1 MVTTMSE
8 KKKRVKLKPEEFV
21 SQHDKVE
28 EHVVHT
34 RLRNKDGR
42 WLDMFDYVPEGIGVD
57 RLTNDGTKTTKK
69 EEKIFTIQDLNKILV
84 DGNKVKQQK
93 IDLMKESEVS
103 DDDAY
108 NLMPRKEFINA
119 QNRAAEMSSQ
129 SNQEP
134 KNETVKISPDAELDF
149 GAEESTE
156 IDLTDPNQKY
166 HNPHDSD
173 EVNDRIM
180 NDFDK
185 FVSESKARSKNY
197 QLAKRAHPEATP
209 EELKIKFLEKRARK
223 MKTQF
228 DQQEY
233 DKFEKEGK
241 LKELPV
247 TNSFHP
253 DYINPFAEQEKEQ
266 NPQPEQPEVQPQ
278 SEDISKDGNENPNPG
293 GLQVAMRPKLAVNIM
308 RIQIPDDVVNEI
320 NEHIDNTIIPAN
332 KDYSRGLVGQISH
345 DKRSAQLHFPHND
358 GGVGEQFAGVIKRL
372 GSEYIDRV
380 VGMGSDIEMQSMWTV
395 HSYEGDYNPVHDHG
409 TKTPMGLSCIFYLK
423 VPPQIEKLG
432 NPAEHF
438 EGLNESS
445 GAIDGFTYLTWGVNG
460 MRDINILRPITEE
473 YVKPEV
479 GTMLM
484 FPAWLRHGVMPFFGE
499 GERRTFSCNMNV
511 TPNERLTGDHYRKTR
526 EE

>member
-1 MVTTMSE
+1 MVNTMSE

-21 SQHDKVE
+21 SQHDKIE
-28 EHVVHT
+28 EGVVHT

-69 EEKIFTIQDLNKILV
+69 EEKIFTISDLNNMLV

-103 DDDAY
+103 DEAY

-129 SNQEP
+129 PEP
-134 KNETVKISPDAELDF
+134 KTVEN
-149 GAEESTE
+149 TT
-156 IDLTDPNQKY
+156 IDLKDANQKY

-173 EVNDRIM
+173 EVNERIM
-180 NDFDK
+180 NDFDN
-185 FVSESKARSKNY
+185 FVSESKARTKNMM
-197 QLAKRAHPEATP
+197 LAKKAHPEATP

-233 DKFEKEGK
+233 DRFDKEGK
-241 LKELPV
+241 LKDLPI

-253 DYINPFAEQEKEQ
+253 EYINPHAEKEKEETA
-266 NPQPEQPEVQPQ
+266 QPEPQPQ
-278 SEDISKDGNENPNPG
+278 SEDISKDGSTNPG

-308 RIQIPDDVVNEI
+308 RIQFPEDVMSEI
-320 NEHIDNTIIPAN
+320 NEHIDNTIIPSN
-332 KDYSRGLVGQISH
+332 KDYSKGLVGQISH

-358 GGVGEQFAGVIKRL
+358 EGVGKQFSDVITRL

-380 VGMGSDIEMQSMWTV
+380 VGIRSDIEMQSMWTV

-409 TKTPMGLSCIFYLK
+409 TKTPMGLSCILYLK

-445 GAIDGFTYLTWGVNG
+445 GAVDGFTYLTWGVNG

-511 TPNERLTGDHYRKTR
+511 SPTEKLSGDHYRKTR

>member
-1 MVTTMSE
+1 MVNTMSE

-21 SQHDKVE
+21 SQHDKIE
-28 EHVVHT
+28 EGVVHT

-69 EEKIFTIQDLNKILV
+69 EEKIFTINDLNKILV
-84 DGNKVKQQK
+84 DGNKVKKQK

-103 DDDAY
+103 DEAY

-129 SNQEP
+129 PEP
-134 KNETVKISPDAELDF
+134 KTET
-149 GAEESTE
+149 TE
-156 IDLTDPNQKY
+156 NIPIDLKDANQKY

-173 EVNDRIM
+173 EVNERIM
-180 NDFDK
+180 NDFDN
-185 FVSESKARSKNY
+185 FVSESKARTKNMM
-197 QLAKRAHPEATP
+197 LAKKAHPEATP

-233 DKFEKEGK
+233 DKFDKEGK

-253 DYINPFAEQEKEQ
+253 EYINPHAEKEKEQ
-266 NPQPEQPEVQPQ
+266 NPPLQEQPNPPQ
-278 SEDISKDGNENPNPG
+278 SEDISKDGSTNPG

-308 RIQIPDDVVNEI
+308 RIQFPEDVMSEI

-332 KDYSRGLVGQISH
+332 KDYSKGLVGQISH

-358 GGVGEQFAGVIKRL
+358 DGVGKQFSDVITRL

-380 VGMGSDIEMQSMWTV
+380 VGIRSDIEMQSMWTV

-409 TKTPMGLSCIFYLK
+409 TKTPMGLSCILYLK

-445 GAIDGFTYLTWGVNG
+445 GAVDGFTYLTWGVNG

-484 FPAWLRHGVMPFFGE
+484 FPAWLRHGVMPFFGD

-511 TPNERLTGDHYRKTR
+511 SPTEKLSGDHYRKTR

>member
-1 MVTTMSE
+1 MVNTMSE

-21 SQHDKVE
+21 SQHDKIE
-28 EHVVHT
+28 EGVVHT

-69 EEKIFTIQDLNKILV
+69 EEKIFTISDLNNMLV

-103 DDDAY
+103 DEAY

-129 SNQEP
+129 PEP
-134 KNETVKISPDAELDF
+134 KTET
-149 GAEESTE
+149 TE
-156 IDLTDPNQKY
+156 NIPIDLKDANQKY

-173 EVNDRIM
+173 EVNERIM
-180 NDFDK
+180 NDFDN
-185 FVSESKARSKNY
+185 FVSESKARTKNMM
-197 QLAKRAHPEATP
+197 LAKKAHPEATP

-233 DKFEKEGK
+233 DKFDKEGK
-241 LKELPV
+241 LKDLPI

-253 DYINPFAEQEKEQ
+253 EYINPHAEKEKEETA
-266 NPQPEQPEVQPQ
+266 QPEPQPQ
-278 SEDISKDGNENPNPG
+278 SEDISKDGSTNPG

-308 RIQIPDDVVNEI
+308 RIQFPEDVMSEI
-320 NEHIDNTIIPAN
+320 NEHIDNTIIPSN
-332 KDYSRGLVGQISH
+332 KDYSKGLVGQISH

-358 GGVGEQFAGVIKRL
+358 EGVGKQFSDVITRL

-380 VGMGSDIEMQSMWTV
+380 VGIRSDIEMQSMWTV

-409 TKTPMGLSCIFYLK
+409 TKTPMDLSCILYLK

-445 GAIDGFTYLTWGVNG
+445 GAVDGFTYLTWGVNG

-511 TPNERLTGDHYRKTR
+511 SPTEKLSGDHYRKTR

>member
-1 MVTTMSE
+1 MVNTMSE

-21 SQHDKVE
+21 SQHDKIE
-28 EHVVHT
+28 EGVVHT

-69 EEKIFTIQDLNKILV
+69 EEKIFTISDLNNMLV

-103 DDDAY
+103 EDAY

-129 SNQEP
+129 PEP
-134 KNETVKISPDAELDF
+134 KTET
-149 GAEESTE
+149 TE
-156 IDLTDPNQKY
+156 NIPIDLKDANQKY

-173 EVNDRIM
+173 EVNERIM
-180 NDFDK
+180 NDFDN
-185 FVSESKARSKNY
+185 FVSESKARTKNMM
-197 QLAKRAHPEATP
+197 LAKKAHPEATP

-233 DKFEKEGK
+233 DKFDKEGK
-241 LKELPV
+241 LKDLPI

-253 DYINPFAEQEKEQ
+253 EYINPHAEKEKEQ
-266 NPQPEQPEVQPQ
+266 NPPLQEQPNPPQ
-278 SEDISKDGNENPNPG
+278 SEDISKDGSTNPG

-308 RIQIPDDVVNEI
+308 RIQFPEDVMSEI
-320 NEHIDNTIIPAN
+320 NEHIDNTIIPSN
-332 KDYSRGLVGQISH
+332 KDYSKGLVGQISH

-358 GGVGEQFAGVIKRL
+358 DGVGKQFSDVITRL

-380 VGMGSDIEMQSMWTV
+380 VGIRSDIEMQSMWTV

-409 TKTPMGLSCIFYLK
+409 TKTPMGLSCILYLK

-445 GAIDGFTYLTWGVNG
+445 GAVDGFTYLTWGVNG

-511 TPNERLTGDHYRKTR
+511 SPTEKLSGDHYRKTR

>member
-8 KKKRVKLKPEEFV
+8 KRKRVKLKPEEFV
-21 SQHDKVE
+21 SENDKIE

-42 WLDMFDYVPEGIGVD
+42 WLDMFDYVPKGIGVD
-57 RLTNDGTKTTKK
+57 KLTNEGTKVRKK
-69 EEKIFTIQDLNKILV
+69 EEKIFTINDLNKILV
-84 DGNKVKQQK
+84 DGNNIKKKK
-93 IDLMKESEVS
+93 IDLMKESEVT
-103 DDDAY
+103 DEAY

-119 QNRAAEMSSQ
+119 QNRAAERSSQ
-129 SNQEP
+129 PPIQSTALDPDDVTYNPFDSEEVQY
-134 KNETVKISPDAELDF
+134 KIE
-149 GAEESTE
+149 
-156 IDLTDPNQKY
+156 
-166 HNPHDSD
+166 
-173 EVNDRIM
+173 
-180 NDFDK
+180 NDFDN
-185 FVSESKARSKNY
+185 FVAESKARTKNMRQIKIAY
-197 QLAKRAHPEATP
+197 PEATP
-209 EELKIKFLEKRARK
+209 EEQKEMFLHKRARK
-223 MKTQF
+223 MKTQH

-233 DKFEKEGK
+233 DKLEKEGK
-241 LKELPV
+241 LSELPKS
-247 TNSFHP
+247 NAFHP
-253 DYINPFAEQEKEQ
+253 EYINPHADKEKKEET
-266 NPQPEQPEVQPQ
+266 PQPEQP
-278 SEDISKDGNENPNPG
+278 SEDVQDSGANPS
-293 GLQVAMRPKLAVNIM
+293 GLQIAMRPKLAVNIM
-308 RIQIPDDVVNEI
+308 RIQFPENVMSEI

-332 KDYSRGLVGQISH
+332 KDYSKGLVGQISH

-358 GGVGEQFAGVIKRL
+358 DGVGKQFSDVITRM

-380 VGMGSDIEMQSMWTV
+380 VGIRSEIEMQSMWTV

-409 TKTPMGLSCIFYLK
+409 TKTPMGLSCILYLK

-445 GAIDGFTYLTWGVNG
+445 GAVDGFTYLTWGVNG

-511 TPNERLTGDHYRKTR
+511 SPTEKLSGDHYRKTR

>member
-1 MVTTMSE
+1 MVNTMSE

-21 SQHDKVE
+21 SQHDKIE
-28 EHVVHT
+28 EGVVHT

-69 EEKIFTIQDLNKILV
+69 EEKIFTISDLNNMLV

-103 DDDAY
+103 EDAY

-129 SNQEP
+129 PQP
-134 KNETVKISPDAELDF
+134 KTETVEN
-149 GAEESTE
+149 TT
-156 IDLTDPNQKY
+156 IDLKDANQKY

-173 EVNDRIM
+173 EVNERIM
-180 NDFDK
+180 NDFDN
-185 FVSESKARSKNY
+185 FVSESKARTKNMM
-197 QLAKRAHPEATP
+197 LAKKAHPEATP

-233 DKFEKEGK
+233 DKFDKEGK
-241 LKELPV
+241 LKDLPI

-253 DYINPFAEQEKEQ
+253 EYINPHAEKEKEETA
-266 NPQPEQPEVQPQ
+266 QPEPQPQ
-278 SEDISKDGNENPNPG
+278 SEDISKDGSTNPG

-308 RIQIPDDVVNEI
+308 RIQFPEDVMSEI

-332 KDYSRGLVGQISH
+332 KDYSKGLVGQISH

-358 GGVGEQFAGVIKRL
+358 EGVGKQFSDVITRL

-380 VGMGSDIEMQSMWTV
+380 VGIRSDIEMQSMWTV

-409 TKTPMGLSCIFYLK
+409 TKTPMGLSCILYLK

-445 GAIDGFTYLTWGVNG
+445 GAVDGFTYLTWGVNG

-511 TPNERLTGDHYRKTR
+511 SPTEKLSGDHYRKTR

>member
-8 KKKRVKLKPEEFV
+8 KRKRIKLKPEEFV
-21 SQHDKVE
+21 SQNDKIE

-69 EEKIFTIQDLNKILV
+69 EEKIFTISDLNNMLV

-103 DDDAY
+103 DEAY

-129 SNQEP
+129 PEP
-134 KNETVKISPDAELDF
+134 KTET
-149 GAEESTE
+149 TE
-156 IDLTDPNQKY
+156 NIPIDLKDANQKY
-166 HNPHDSD
+166 HNPHDSN
-173 EVNDRIM
+173 EVNERIM
-180 NDFDK
+180 NDFDN
-185 FVSESKARSKNY
+185 FVSESKARTKNLM
-197 QLAKRAHPEATP
+197 LAKKAHPEATP

-223 MKTQF
+223 MKTQY

-233 DKFEKEGK
+233 DKLDKEGK
-241 LKELPV
+241 LNELPK

-253 DYINPFAEQEKEQ
+253 EYINPHAEKEKEETA
-266 NPQPEQPEVQPQ
+266 QPEPQPQ
-278 SEDISKDGNENPNPG
+278 SEDISKDGSTNPG

-308 RIQIPDDVVNEI
+308 RIQFPEDVMSEI

-332 KDYSRGLVGQISH
+332 KDYSKGLVGQISH

-358 GGVGEQFAGVIKRL
+358 DGVGKQFSDVITRL

-380 VGMGSDIEMQSMWTV
+380 VGIRSDIEMQSMWTV

-409 TKTPMGLSCIFYLK
+409 TKTPMGLSCILYLK

-445 GAIDGFTYLTWGVNG
+445 GAVDGFTYLTWGVNG

-484 FPAWLRHGVMPFFGE
+484 FPAWLRHGVMPFFGD

-511 TPNERLTGDHYRKTR
+511 SPTEKLSGDHYRKTR

>member
-1 MVTTMSE
+1 MVDTMSE
-8 KKKRVKLKPEEFV
+8 KKKKVKLKPEEFV
-21 SQHDKVE
+21 SQHDKIE
-28 EHVVHT
+28 EGVVHT

-69 EEKIFTIQDLNKILV
+69 EEKIFTIGDLNNMLV

-103 DDDAY
+103 EDAY

-129 SNQEP
+129 PQP
-134 KNETVKISPDAELDF
+134 KTETVED
-149 GAEESTE
+149 TT
-156 IDLTDPNQKY
+156 IDLKDPNQKY

-173 EVNDRIM
+173 EVNERIM
-180 NDFDK
+180 NDFDN
-185 FVSESKARSKNY
+185 FVSESKARTKNMM
-197 QLAKRAHPEATP
+197 LAKKAHPEATP

-233 DKFEKEGK
+233 DKFDKEGK

-253 DYINPFAEQEKEQ
+253 EYINPHAEKEKEQ
-266 NPQPEQPEVQPQ
+266 NPPLQQQPNPPQP
-278 SEDISKDGNENPNPG
+278 SKDVQDSGANPG

-308 RIQIPDDVVNEI
+308 RIQFPEDVMSEI
-320 NEHIDNTIIPAN
+320 NEHIDNTIIPSN
-332 KDYSRGLVGQISH
+332 KDYSKGLVGQISH

-358 GGVGEQFAGVIKRL
+358 EGVGKQFSDVITRL

-380 VGMGSDIEMQSMWTV
+380 VGIRSEIEMQSMWTV

-409 TKTPMGLSCIFYLK
+409 TKTPMGLSCILYLK

-445 GAIDGFTYLTWGVNG
+445 GAVDGFTYLTWGVNG

-511 TPNERLTGDHYRKTR
+511 SPTEKLSGDHYRKTR

>member
-1 MVTTMSE
+1 MVITMSE
-8 KKKRVKLKPEEFV
+8 KKKKIKLKPEEFV
-21 SQHDKVE
+21 SQHDKIE
-28 EHVVHT
+28 EGVVHT

-69 EEKIFTIQDLNKILV
+69 EEKIFTIGDLNNMLV

-103 DDDAY
+103 EDAY

-129 SNQEP
+129 PQP
-134 KNETVKISPDAELDF
+134 KTETVED
-149 GAEESTE
+149 TT
-156 IDLTDPNQKY
+156 IDLKDPNQKY

-173 EVNDRIM
+173 EVNERIM
-180 NDFDK
+180 NDFDN
-185 FVSESKARSKNY
+185 FVSESKARTKNMM
-197 QLAKRAHPEATP
+197 LAKKAYPEATP

-233 DKFEKEGK
+233 DKFDKEGK

-253 DYINPFAEQEKEQ
+253 EYINPHAEKEKEQ
-266 NPQPEQPEVQPQ
+266 NPPLQEQPNPPQ
-278 SEDISKDGNENPNPG
+278 SEDISKDGSTNPG

-308 RIQIPDDVVNEI
+308 RIQFPEDVMSEI
-320 NEHIDNTIIPAN
+320 NEHIDNTIIPSN
-332 KDYSRGLVGQISH
+332 KDYSKGLVGQISH

-358 GGVGEQFAGVIKRL
+358 DGVGKQFSDVITRL

-380 VGMGSDIEMQSMWTV
+380 VGIRSEIEMQSMWTV

-409 TKTPMGLSCIFYLK
+409 TKTPMGLSCILYLK

-445 GAIDGFTYLTWGVNG
+445 GAVDGFTYLTWGVNG

-511 TPNERLTGDHYRKTR
+511 SPTEKLSGDHYRKTR

>member
-1 MVTTMSE
+1 MVNTMSE

-21 SQHDKVE
+21 SQHDKIE
-28 EHVVHT
+28 EGVVHT

-69 EEKIFTIQDLNKILV
+69 EEKIFTISDLNNMLV

-103 DDDAY
+103 DEAY

-129 SNQEP
+129 PEP
-134 KNETVKISPDAELDF
+134 KTETVEN
-149 GAEESTE
+149 TT
-156 IDLTDPNQKY
+156 IDLKDANQKY

-173 EVNDRIM
+173 EVNERIM
-180 NDFDK
+180 NDFDN
-185 FVSESKARSKNY
+185 FVSESKARTKNLM
-197 QLAKRAHPEATP
+197 LAKKAHPEATP

-223 MKTQF
+223 MKTQY

-233 DKFEKEGK
+233 DKLDKEGK
-241 LKELPV
+241 LNELPK

-253 DYINPFAEQEKEQ
+253 EYINPHAEKEKEETA
-266 NPQPEQPEVQPQ
+266 QPEPQPQ
-278 SEDISKDGNENPNPG
+278 SEDISKDGSTNPG

-308 RIQIPDDVVNEI
+308 RIQFPEDVMSEI

-332 KDYSRGLVGQISH
+332 KDYSKGLVGQISH

-358 GGVGEQFAGVIKRL
+358 DGVGKQFSDVITRL

-380 VGMGSDIEMQSMWTV
+380 VGIRSDIEMQSMWTV

-409 TKTPMGLSCIFYLK
+409 TKTPMGLSCILYLK

-445 GAIDGFTYLTWGVNG
+445 GAVDGFTYLTWGVNG

-484 FPAWLRHGVMPFFGE
+484 FPAWLRHGVMPFFGD

-511 TPNERLTGDHYRKTR
+511 SPTEKLSGDHYRKTR

>member
-1 MVTTMSE
+1 MVTTMNE
-8 KKKRVKLKPEEFV
+8 KKKRIKLKPEEFV
-21 SQHDKVE
+21 SQNDKIE

-69 EEKIFTIQDLNKILV
+69 EEKIFTINDLNKIIV
-84 DGNKVKQQK
+84 DGNKVKKQK

-103 DDDAY
+103 EDAY

-119 QNRAAEMSSQ
+119 QNRAAEMSSLP
-129 SNQEP
+129 EP
-134 KNETVKISPDAELDF
+134 KTETTKNIP
-149 GAEESTE
+149 
-156 IDLTDPNQKY
+156 IDLKDPNQKY

-173 EVNDRIM
+173 EVNERIM
-180 NDFDK
+180 NDFDN
-185 FVSESKARSKNY
+185 FVSESKARTKNLM
-197 QLAKRAHPEATP
+197 LAKKAHPEATP

-223 MKTQF
+223 MKTQH

-233 DKFEKEGK
+233 DRLDKEGK
-241 LKELPV
+241 LNELPK

-253 DYINPFAEQEKEQ
+253 EYINPHAEKEKEETA
-266 NPQPEQPEVQPQ
+266 QPEPQPQ
-278 SEDISKDGNENPNPG
+278 SEDISKDGSTNPG

-308 RIQIPDDVVNEI
+308 RIQFPEDVMSEI

-332 KDYSRGLVGQISH
+332 KDYSKGLVGQISH

-358 GGVGEQFAGVIKRL
+358 DGVGKQFSDVITRL

-380 VGMGSDIEMQSMWTV
+380 VGIRSDIEMQSMWTV

-409 TKTPMGLSCIFYLK
+409 TKTPMGLSCILYLK

-445 GAIDGFTYLTWGVNG
+445 GAVDGFTYLTWGVNG

-484 FPAWLRHGVMPFFGE
+484 FPAWLRHGVMPFFGD

-511 TPNERLTGDHYRKTR
+511 SPTEKLSGDHYRKTR

>member
-1 MVTTMSE
+1 MVNTMSE
-8 KKKRVKLKPEEFV
+8 KRKRVKLKPEEFV
-21 SQHDKVE
+21 SQHDKIE

-69 EEKIFTIQDLNKILV
+69 EEKIFTINDLNKILV
-84 DGNKVKQQK
+84 DGNKVKKQK

-103 DDDAY
+103 EEAY

-129 SNQEP
+129 PEP
-134 KNETVKISPDAELDF
+134 KTETVN
-149 GAEESTE
+149 TT
-156 IDLTDPNQKY
+156 IDLKDTNQKY

-173 EVNDRIM
+173 EVNERIM
-180 NDFDK
+180 NDFDN
-185 FVSESKARSKNY
+185 FVSESKARTKNLM
-197 QLAKRAHPEATP
+197 LAKKAHPEATS

-223 MKTQF
+223 MKTQY

-233 DKFEKEGK
+233 DKLDKEGK
-241 LKELPV
+241 LNELPK

-253 DYINPFAEQEKEQ
+253 EYINPHAEKEKEETA
-266 NPQPEQPEVQPQ
+266 QPEPQPQ
-278 SEDISKDGNENPNPG
+278 SEDISKDGSTNPG

-308 RIQIPDDVVNEI
+308 RIQFPEDVMSEI

-332 KDYSRGLVGQISH
+332 KDYSKGLVGQISH

-358 GGVGEQFAGVIKRL
+358 DGVGKQFSDVITRL

-380 VGMGSDIEMQSMWTV
+380 VGIRSDIEMQSMWTV

-409 TKTPMGLSCIFYLK
+409 TKTPMGLSCILYLK

-445 GAIDGFTYLTWGVNG
+445 GAVDGFTYLTWGVNG

-484 FPAWLRHGVMPFFGE
+484 FPAWLRHGVMPFFGD

-511 TPNERLTGDHYRKTR
+511 SPTEKLSGDHYRKTR

>member
-8 KKKRVKLKPEEFV
+8 KRKRIKLKPEEFV
-21 SQHDKVE
+21 SQNDKIE

-69 EEKIFTIQDLNKILV
+69 EEKIFTISDLNNMLV

-103 DDDAY
+103 DEAY

-129 SNQEP
+129 PEP
-134 KNETVKISPDAELDF
+134 KTET
-149 GAEESTE
+149 TE
-156 IDLTDPNQKY
+156 NIPIDLKDANQKY
-166 HNPHDSD
+166 HNPHDSN
-173 EVNDRIM
+173 EVNERIM
-180 NDFDK
+180 NDFDN
-185 FVSESKARSKNY
+185 FVSESKARSKNMM
-197 QLAKRAHPEATP
+197 LAKKAHPEATP

-233 DKFEKEGK
+233 DKFDKEGK
-241 LKELPV
+241 LKELPI

-253 DYINPFAEQEKEQ
+253 EYINPHAEKEKEETA
-266 NPQPEQPEVQPQ
+266 QPEPQPQ
-278 SEDISKDGNENPNPG
+278 SEDISKDGSTNPG

-308 RIQIPDDVVNEI
+308 RIQFPEDVMSEI

-332 KDYSRGLVGQISH
+332 KDYSKGLVGQISH

-358 GGVGEQFAGVIKRL
+358 DGVGKQFSDVITRL

-380 VGMGSDIEMQSMWTV
+380 VGIRSDIEMQSMWTV

-409 TKTPMGLSCIFYLK
+409 TKTPMGLSCILYLK

-445 GAIDGFTYLTWGVNG
+445 GAVDGFTYLTWGVNG

-511 TPNERLTGDHYRKTR
+511 SPTEKLSGDHYRKTR

>member
-1 MVTTMSE
+1 MVNTMSE

-21 SQHDKVE
+21 SQHDKIE
-28 EHVVHT
+28 EGVVHT

-69 EEKIFTIQDLNKILV
+69 EEKIFTISDLNNMLV

-103 DDDAY
+103 EDAY

-129 SNQEP
+129 PEP
-134 KNETVKISPDAELDF
+134 KTETVN
-149 GAEESTE
+149 TT
-156 IDLTDPNQKY
+156 IDLKDTNQKY

-173 EVNDRIM
+173 EVNERIM
-180 NDFDK
+180 NDFDN
-185 FVSESKARSKNY
+185 FVSESKARTKNMM
-197 QLAKRAHPEATP
+197 LAKKAHPEATP

-233 DKFEKEGK
+233 DKFDKEGK
-241 LKELPV
+241 LKDLPI

-253 DYINPFAEQEKEQ
+253 EYINPHAEKEKEQ
-266 NPQPEQPEVQPQ
+266 NPPLQEQPNPPQ
-278 SEDISKDGNENPNPG
+278 SEDISKDGSTNPG

-308 RIQIPDDVVNEI
+308 RIQFPEDVMSEI
-320 NEHIDNTIIPAN
+320 NEHIDNTIIPSN
-332 KDYSRGLVGQISH
+332 KDYSKGLVGQISH

-358 GGVGEQFAGVIKRL
+358 DGVGKQFSDVITRL

-380 VGMGSDIEMQSMWTV
+380 VGIRSDIEMQSMWTV

-409 TKTPMGLSCIFYLK
+409 TKTPMGLSCILYLK

-445 GAIDGFTYLTWGVNG
+445 GAVDGFTYLTWGVNG

-511 TPNERLTGDHYRKTR
+511 SPTEKLSGDHYRKTR

>member
-8 KKKRVKLKPEEFV
+8 KRKRIKLKPEEFV
-21 SQHDKVE
+21 SQNDKIE

-69 EEKIFTIQDLNKILV
+69 EEKIFTISDLNNMLV

-103 DDDAY
+103 DEAY

-129 SNQEP
+129 PEP
-134 KNETVKISPDAELDF
+134 KTETVN
-149 GAEESTE
+149 TT
-156 IDLTDPNQKY
+156 IDLKDTNQKY

-173 EVNDRIM
+173 EVNERIM
-180 NDFDK
+180 NDFDN
-185 FVSESKARSKNY
+185 FVSESKARTKNLM
-197 QLAKRAHPEATP
+197 LAKKAHPEATS

-223 MKTQF
+223 MKTQY

-233 DKFEKEGK
+233 DKLDKEGK
-241 LKELPV
+241 LNELPK

-253 DYINPFAEQEKEQ
+253 EYINPHAEKEKEETA
-266 NPQPEQPEVQPQ
+266 QPEPQPQ
-278 SEDISKDGNENPNPG
+278 SEDISKDGSTNPG

-308 RIQIPDDVVNEI
+308 RIQFPEDVMSEI

-332 KDYSRGLVGQISH
+332 KDYSKGLVGQISH

-358 GGVGEQFAGVIKRL
+358 DGVGKQFSDVITRL

-380 VGMGSDIEMQSMWTV
+380 VGIRSDIEMQSMWTV

-409 TKTPMGLSCIFYLK
+409 TKTPMGLSCILYLK

-445 GAIDGFTYLTWGVNG
+445 GAVDGFTYLTWGVNG

-484 FPAWLRHGVMPFFGE
+484 FPAWLRHGVMPFFGD

-511 TPNERLTGDHYRKTR
+511 SPTEKLSGDHYRKTR

>member
-8 KKKRVKLKPEEFV
+8 KRKRVKLKPEEFV
-21 SQHDKVE
+21 SQNDKIE

-69 EEKIFTIQDLNKILV
+69 EEKIFTINDLNKILV
-84 DGNKVKQQK
+84 DGNKVKKQK

-103 DDDAY
+103 EEAY

-129 SNQEP
+129 PEP
-134 KNETVKISPDAELDF
+134 KTETTKNIP
-149 GAEESTE
+149 
-156 IDLTDPNQKY
+156 IDLKDTNQKY

-173 EVNDRIM
+173 EVNERIM
-180 NDFDK
+180 NDFDN
-185 FVSESKARSKNY
+185 FVSESKARTKNLM
-197 QLAKRAHPEATP
+197 LAKKAHPEATP

-223 MKTQF
+223 MKTQY

-233 DKFEKEGK
+233 DRLDKEGK
-241 LKELPV
+241 LNELPK

-253 DYINPFAEQEKEQ
+253 EYINPHAEKEKEETA
-266 NPQPEQPEVQPQ
+266 QPEPQPQ
-278 SEDISKDGNENPNPG
+278 SEDISKDGSTNPG

-308 RIQIPDDVVNEI
+308 RIQFPEDVMSEI
-320 NEHIDNTIIPAN
+320 NEHIDNVIIPTN
-332 KDYSRGLVGQISH
+332 KDYSKGLVGQISH

-358 GGVGEQFAGVIKRL
+358 DGVGKQFSDVITRL

-380 VGMGSDIEMQSMWTV
+380 VGIRSDIEMQSMWTV

-409 TKTPMGLSCIFYLK
+409 TKTPMGLSCILYLK

-445 GAIDGFTYLTWGVNG
+445 GAVDGFTYLTWGVNG

-484 FPAWLRHGVMPFFGE
+484 FPAWLRHGVMPFFGD

-511 TPNERLTGDHYRKTR
+511 SPTEKLSGDHYRKTR

>member
-1 MVTTMSE
+1 MVDTMSE
-8 KKKRVKLKPEEFV
+8 KKKKVKLKPEEFV
-21 SQHDKVE
+21 SQHDKIE
-28 EHVVHT
+28 EGVVHT

-69 EEKIFTIQDLNKILV
+69 EEKIFTIGDLNNMLV

-103 DDDAY
+103 EDAY

-129 SNQEP
+129 PQP
-134 KNETVKISPDAELDF
+134 KTETVED
-149 GAEESTE
+149 TT
-156 IDLTDPNQKY
+156 IDLKDPNQKY

-173 EVNDRIM
+173 EVNERIM
-180 NDFDK
+180 NDFDN
-185 FVSESKARSKNY
+185 FVSESKARTKNMM
-197 QLAKRAHPEATP
+197 LAKKAYPEATP

-233 DKFEKEGK
+233 DKFDKEGK

-253 DYINPFAEQEKEQ
+253 EYINPHAEKEKEQ
-266 NPQPEQPEVQPQ
+266 NSPLQEQPNPPQ
-278 SEDISKDGNENPNPG
+278 SEDISKDGSTNPG

-308 RIQIPDDVVNEI
+308 RIQFPEDVMSEI
-320 NEHIDNTIIPAN
+320 NEHIDNTIIPSN
-332 KDYSRGLVGQISH
+332 KDYSKGLVGQISH

-358 GGVGEQFAGVIKRL
+358 EGVGKQFSDVITRL

-380 VGMGSDIEMQSMWTV
+380 VGIRSEIEMQSMWTV

-409 TKTPMGLSCIFYLK
+409 TKTPMGLSCILYLK

-445 GAIDGFTYLTWGVNG
+445 GAVDGFTYLTWGVNG

-511 TPNERLTGDHYRKTR
+511 SPTEKLSGDHYRKTR

>member
-1 MVTTMSE
+1 MVNTMSE
-8 KKKRVKLKPEEFV
+8 KRKRVKLKPEEFV
-21 SQHDKVE
+21 SQHDKIE
-28 EHVVHT
+28 EGVVHT

-69 EEKIFTIQDLNKILV
+69 EEKIFTISDLNNMLV

-103 DDDAY
+103 EDAY

-129 SNQEP
+129 PTPQP
-134 KNETVKISPDAELDF
+134 KTETVEN
-149 GAEESTE
+149 TT
-156 IDLTDPNQKY
+156 IDLKDANQKY

-173 EVNDRIM
+173 EVNERIM
-180 NDFDK
+180 NDFDN
-185 FVSESKARSKNY
+185 FVSESKARTKNLM
-197 QLAKRAHPEATP
+197 LAKKAHPEATP

-233 DKFEKEGK
+233 DKFDKEGK
-241 LKELPV
+241 LKELPI

-253 DYINPFAEQEKEQ
+253 EYINPHAEKEKEETA
-266 NPQPEQPEVQPQ
+266 QPEPQPQ
-278 SEDISKDGNENPNPG
+278 SEDISKDGSTNPG

-308 RIQIPDDVVNEI
+308 RIQFPEDVMSEI

-332 KDYSRGLVGQISH
+332 KDYSKGLVGQISH

-358 GGVGEQFAGVIKRL
+358 EGVGKQFSDVITRL

-380 VGMGSDIEMQSMWTV
+380 VGIRSDIEMQSMWTV

-409 TKTPMGLSCIFYLK
+409 TKTPMGLSCILYLK

-445 GAIDGFTYLTWGVNG
+445 GAVDGFTYLTWGVNG

-511 TPNERLTGDHYRKTR
+511 SPTEKLSGDHYRKTR

>member
-8 KKKRVKLKPEEFV
+8 KRKRIKLKPEEFV
-21 SQHDKVE
+21 SQNDKIE

-69 EEKIFTIQDLNKILV
+69 EEKIFTINDLNKILV
-84 DGNKVKQQK
+84 DGNKVKKQK

-103 DDDAY
+103 EEAY

-129 SNQEP
+129 PEP
-134 KNETVKISPDAELDF
+134 KTETTKNIP
-149 GAEESTE
+149 
-156 IDLTDPNQKY
+156 IDLKDTNQKY

-173 EVNDRIM
+173 EVNERIM
-180 NDFDK
+180 NDFDN
-185 FVSESKARSKNY
+185 FVSESKARTKNLM
-197 QLAKRAHPEATP
+197 LAKKAHPEATP

-223 MKTQF
+223 MKTQH

-233 DKFEKEGK
+233 DRLDKEGK
-241 LKELPV
+241 LNELPK

-253 DYINPFAEQEKEQ
+253 ESIHPHAEQQKEDTA
-266 NPQPEQPEVQPQ
+266 QPEPQPQ
-278 SEDISKDGNENPNPG
+278 SEDISKDGSTNPG

-308 RIQIPDDVVNEI
+308 RIQFPEDVMSEI

-332 KDYSRGLVGQISH
+332 KDYSKGLVGQISH

-358 GGVGEQFAGVIKRL
+358 DGVGKQFSDVITRL

-380 VGMGSDIEMQSMWTV
+380 VGIRSEIEMQSMWTV

-409 TKTPMGLSCIFYLK
+409 TKTPMGLSCILYLK

-445 GAIDGFTYLTWGVNG
+445 GAVDGFTYLTWGVNG

-484 FPAWLRHGVMPFFGE
+484 FPAWLRHGVMPFFGD

-511 TPNERLTGDHYRKTR
+511 SPTEKLSGDHYRKTR

>member
-1 MVTTMSE
+1 MVNTMSE

-21 SQHDKVE
+21 SQHDKIE
-28 EHVVHT
+28 EGVVHT

-69 EEKIFTIQDLNKILV
+69 EEKIFTINDLNKILV
-84 DGNKVKQQK
+84 DGNKVKKQK

-103 DDDAY
+103 EEAY

-129 SNQEP
+129 PEP
-134 KNETVKISPDAELDF
+134 KTETVN
-149 GAEESTE
+149 TT
-156 IDLTDPNQKY
+156 IDLKDANQKY
-166 HNPHDSD
+166 HNPHDSN
-173 EVNDRIM
+173 EVNERIM

-185 FVSESKARSKNY
+185 FVSESKARSKNMM
-197 QLAKRAHPEATP
+197 LAKKAHPEATP

-233 DKFEKEGK
+233 DKFDKEGK
-241 LKELPV
+241 LKDLPV

-253 DYINPFAEQEKEQ
+253 EYINPHAEKEKEQ
-266 NPQPEQPEVQPQ
+266 NPPLQEQPNPPQ
-278 SEDISKDGNENPNPG
+278 SEDISKDGSTNPG

-308 RIQIPDDVVNEI
+308 RIQFPEDVMSEI

-332 KDYSRGLVGQISH
+332 KDYSKGLVGQISH

-358 GGVGEQFAGVIKRL
+358 DGVGKQFSDVITRL

-380 VGMGSDIEMQSMWTV
+380 VGIRSDIEMQSMWTV

-409 TKTPMGLSCIFYLK
+409 TRTPIGLSCILYLK

-432 NPAEHF
+432 NPSEEF
-438 EGLNESS
+438 EGLNNSS
-445 GAIDGFTYLTWGVNG
+445 GAVDGFTYLTWGVNG

-484 FPAWLRHGVMPFFGE
+484 FPAWLRHGVMPFFGD

-511 TPNERLTGDHYRKTR
+511 SPTEKLSGDHYRKTR

>member
-1 MVTTMSE
+1 MVNTMSE

-21 SQHDKVE
+21 SQHDKIE
-28 EHVVHT
+28 EGVVHT

-69 EEKIFTIQDLNKILV
+69 EEKIFTISDLNNMLV

-103 DDDAY
+103 DEAY

-129 SNQEP
+129 PEP
-134 KNETVKISPDAELDF
+134 KTETVN
-149 GAEESTE
+149 TT
-156 IDLTDPNQKY
+156 IDLKDTNQKY

-173 EVNDRIM
+173 EVNERIM
-180 NDFDK
+180 NDFDN
-185 FVSESKARSKNY
+185 FVSESKARTKNLM
-197 QLAKRAHPEATP
+197 LAKKAHPEATS

-223 MKTQF
+223 MKTQY

-233 DKFEKEGK
+233 DKLDKEGK
-241 LKELPV
+241 LNELPK

-253 DYINPFAEQEKEQ
+253 EYINPHAEKEKEETA
-266 NPQPEQPEVQPQ
+266 QPEPQPQ
-278 SEDISKDGNENPNPG
+278 SEDISKDGSTNPG

-308 RIQIPDDVVNEI
+308 RIQFPEDVMSEI

-332 KDYSRGLVGQISH
+332 KDYSKGLVGQISH

-358 GGVGEQFAGVIKRL
+358 DGVGKQFSDVITRL

-380 VGMGSDIEMQSMWTV
+380 VGIRSDIEMQSMWTV

-409 TKTPMGLSCIFYLK
+409 TKTPMGLSCILYLK

-445 GAIDGFTYLTWGVNG
+445 GAVDGFTYLTWGVNG

-511 TPNERLTGDHYRKTR
+511 SPTEKLSGDHYRKTR

>member
-8 KKKRVKLKPEEFV
+8 KRKRIKLKPEEFV
-21 SQHDKVE
+21 SQNDKIE

-69 EEKIFTIQDLNKILV
+69 EEKIFTISDLNNMLV

-103 DDDAY
+103 EDAY

-129 SNQEP
+129 PEP
-134 KNETVKISPDAELDF
+134 KTET
-149 GAEESTE
+149 TE
-156 IDLTDPNQKY
+156 NIPIDLKDANQKY

-173 EVNDRIM
+173 EVNERIM
-180 NDFDK
+180 NDFDN
-185 FVSESKARSKNY
+185 FVSESKARSKNLM
-197 QLAKRAHPEATP
+197 LAKKAHPEATP

-233 DKFEKEGK
+233 DRFDKDGK

-253 DYINPFAEQEKEQ
+253 EYINPHAEKEKEETA
-266 NPQPEQPEVQPQ
+266 QPEPQPQ
-278 SEDISKDGNENPNPG
+278 SEDISKDGSTNPG

-308 RIQIPDDVVNEI
+308 RIQFPEDVMSEI
-320 NEHIDNTIIPAN
+320 NEHIDNTIIPSN
-332 KDYSRGLVGQISH
+332 KDYSKGLVGQISH
-345 DKRSAQLHFPHND
+345 DKRSAQLHFPHKD
-358 GGVGEQFAGVIKRL
+358 EGVGKEFSDVITRL

-380 VGMGSDIEMQSMWTV
+380 VGIRSNIEMQSMWTV

-409 TKTPMGLSCIFYLK
+409 TKTPMGLSCILYLK

-445 GAIDGFTYLTWGVNG
+445 GAVDGFTYLTWGVNG

-511 TPNERLTGDHYRKTR
+511 SPTEKLSGDHYRKTR

>member
-1 MVTTMSE
+1 MSD
-8 KKKRVKLKPEEFV
+8 KKKRIKLKPEEFV
-21 SQHDKVE
+21 SQHDKIE
-28 EHVVHT
+28 EGVVHT

-69 EEKIFTIQDLNKILV
+69 EEKIFTIGDLNNMLV

-103 DDDAY
+103 EDAY

-129 SNQEP
+129 PTPQP
-134 KNETVKISPDAELDF
+134 KTETVED
-149 GAEESTE
+149 TT
-156 IDLTDPNQKY
+156 IDLKDSNQKY
-166 HNPHDSD
+166 HNPHDSN
-173 EVNDRIM
+173 EVNERIM
-180 NDFDK
+180 NDFDN
-185 FVSESKARSKNY
+185 FVSESKARTKNMM
-197 QLAKRAHPEATP
+197 LAKKAHPEATP

-233 DKFEKEGK
+233 DKFDKEGK
-241 LKELPV
+241 LKDLPI

-253 DYINPFAEQEKEQ
+253 EYINPHAEKEKEQ
-266 NPQPEQPEVQPQ
+266 NPPLQEQPNPPQ
-278 SEDISKDGNENPNPG
+278 SEDISKDGSTNPG

-308 RIQIPDDVVNEI
+308 RIQFPEDVMSEI
-320 NEHIDNTIIPAN
+320 NEHIDNTIIPSN
-332 KDYSRGLVGQISH
+332 KDYSKGLVGQISH

-358 GGVGEQFAGVIKRL
+358 EGVGKQFSDVITRL

-380 VGMGSDIEMQSMWTV
+380 VGIRSDIEMQSMWTV

-409 TKTPMGLSCIFYLK
+409 TKTPMGLSCILYLK

-445 GAIDGFTYLTWGVNG
+445 GAVDGFTYLTWGVNG

-511 TPNERLTGDHYRKTR
+511 SPTEKVSGDHYRKTR
-526 EE
+526 E

>member
-1 MVTTMSE
+1 MVNTMSE

-21 SQHDKVE
+21 SQHDKIE
-28 EHVVHT
+28 EGVVHT

-69 EEKIFTIQDLNKILV
+69 EEKIFTISDLNNMLV

-103 DDDAY
+103 DEAY

-129 SNQEP
+129 PTPQP
-134 KNETVKISPDAELDF
+134 KTETVED
-149 GAEESTE
+149 TT
-156 IDLTDPNQKY
+156 IDLKDANQKY

-173 EVNDRIM
+173 EVNERIM
-180 NDFDK
+180 NDFDN
-185 FVSESKARSKNY
+185 FVSESKARTKNMM
-197 QLAKRAHPEATP
+197 LAKKAHPEATP

-233 DKFEKEGK
+233 DKFDKEGK
-241 LKELPV
+241 LKELPI

-253 DYINPFAEQEKEQ
+253 EYINPHAEKEKEETA
-266 NPQPEQPEVQPQ
+266 QPEPQPQ
-278 SEDISKDGNENPNPG
+278 SEDISKDGSTNPG

-308 RIQIPDDVVNEI
+308 RIQFPEDVMSEI

-332 KDYSRGLVGQISH
+332 KDYSKGLVGQISH

-358 GGVGEQFAGVIKRL
+358 DGVGKQFSDVITRL

-380 VGMGSDIEMQSMWTV
+380 VGIRSDIEMQSMWTV

-409 TKTPMGLSCIFYLK
+409 TKTPMGLSCILYLK

-445 GAIDGFTYLTWGVNG
+445 GAVDGFTYLTWGVNG

-484 FPAWLRHGVMPFFGE
+484 FPAWLRHGVMPFFGD

-511 TPNERLTGDHYRKTR
+511 SPTEKLSGDHYRKTR

>member
-1 MVTTMSE
+1 MVITMSE
-8 KKKRVKLKPEEFV
+8 KKKKVKLKPEEFV

-28 EHVVHT
+28 EGVVHT

-69 EEKIFTIQDLNKILV
+69 EEKIFTISDLNNMLV

-103 DDDAY
+103 DEAY

-129 SNQEP
+129 PTPQP
-134 KNETVKISPDAELDF
+134 T
-149 GAEESTE
+149 
-156 IDLTDPNQKY
+156 IDTALDPNDVTY
-166 HNPHDSD
+166 NPFDS
-173 EVNDRIM
+173 EEIKNRIE
-180 NDFDK
+180 NDFDN
-185 FVSESKARSKNY
+185 FIAESKARSKNMK
-197 QLAKRAHPEATP
+197 QIKLVFPDATP
-209 EELKIKFLEKRARK
+209 EEQKEMFLQKRARK
-223 MKTQF
+223 MKTQH

-233 DKFEKEGK
+233 DKLEKEGK
-241 LKELPV
+241 LNELSKS
-247 TNSFHP
+247 NAFHP
-253 DYINPFAEQEKEQ
+253 EYVNPHADKEKSES
-266 NPQPEQPEVQPQ
+266 PQPEQPV
-278 SEDISKDGNENPNPG
+278 ENPNPG

-308 RIQIPDDVVNEI
+308 RIQFPDDVISEI

-332 KDYSRGLVGQISH
+332 KDYSKGLVGQINH

-358 GGVGEQFAGVIKRL
+358 EGVGKQFSDVITRL

-380 VGMGSDIEMQSMWTV
+380 VGIRSEIEMQSMWTV

-409 TKTPMGLSCIFYLK
+409 TKTPMGLSCILYLK

-445 GAIDGFTYLTWGVNG
+445 GAVDGFTYLTWGVNG

-511 TPNERLTGDHYRKTR
+511 SPTEKLSGDHYRKTR

>member
-1 MVTTMSE
+1 MVNTMSE

-21 SQHDKVE
+21 SQHDKIE
-28 EHVVHT
+28 EGVVHT

-69 EEKIFTIQDLNKILV
+69 EEKIFTISDLNNMLV

-103 DDDAY
+103 DEAY

-129 SNQEP
+129 PTPQP
-134 KNETVKISPDAELDF
+134 KTETVED
-149 GAEESTE
+149 TT
-156 IDLTDPNQKY
+156 IDLKDANQKY

-173 EVNDRIM
+173 EVNERIM
-180 NDFDK
+180 NDFDN
-185 FVSESKARSKNY
+185 FVSESKARTKNMM
-197 QLAKRAHPEATP
+197 LAKKAHPEATP

-233 DKFEKEGK
+233 DKFDKEGK
-241 LKELPV
+241 LKDLPI

-253 DYINPFAEQEKEQ
+253 EYINPHAEKEKEETA
-266 NPQPEQPEVQPQ
+266 QPEPQPQ
-278 SEDISKDGNENPNPG
+278 SEDISKDGSTNPG

-308 RIQIPDDVVNEI
+308 RIQFPEDVMSEI

-332 KDYSRGLVGQISH
+332 KDYSKGLVGQISH

-358 GGVGEQFAGVIKRL
+358 EGVGKQFSDVITRL

-380 VGMGSDIEMQSMWTV
+380 VGIRSDIEMQSMWTV

-409 TKTPMGLSCIFYLK
+409 TKTPMGLSCILYLK

-445 GAIDGFTYLTWGVNG
+445 GAVDGFTYLTWGVNG

-484 FPAWLRHGVMPFFGE
+484 FPAWLRHGVMPFFGD

-511 TPNERLTGDHYRKTR
+511 SPTEKLSGDHYRKTR